1 MPKYTL
7 VQTIGQ
13 TPLQCQYVSLLL
25 SSLGFRRVIQSSTS
39 FRLGCPPMAEDLAA
53 ELGKVEKELE
63 QKIAEASHVGDL
75 LIEFGSLL
83 KDEPWEVATSGQGV
97 RVPREVFTHR
107 ARSDIDRAIEISL
120 ASQPVRNL
128 LRDIRELR
136 ARKDKLEEELG
147 K

>member
-1 MPKYTL
+1 
-7 VQTIGQ
+7 
-13 TPLQCQYVSLLL
+13 
-25 SSLGFRRVIQSSTS
+25 
-39 FRLGCPPMAEDLAA
+39 MAEDLAA
-53 ELGKVEKELE
+53 EFGKVEKELE

-75 LIEFGSLL
+75 LIEWGSLL